1 MAELGVVIQR
11 GEDAVTHMAAGMKR
25 EMRENAFKGNW
36 LDKDLE
42 ELYAEVLYHAYKL
55 GLAIAHGHAHGALEY
70 AADTANC
77 AMFVADKMG
86 VLGQHNH
93 LPAGGID
100 KSHARGLEGASD
112 APWAGRNAIVKDDAE
127 WTAQRLVEDERIE
140 KKAAEY
146 RQSQAPQIDRRIDP
160 DFYRDFQA
168 PF

>member
-11 GEDAVTHMAAGMKR
+11 GEDAVTHMAAGMRR

-36 LDKDLE
+36 LEKDLG

-100 KSHARGLEGASD
+100 RSLEGISG
-112 APWAGRNAIVKDDAE
+112 APWAGRDAIVKDDAQ
-127 WTAQRLVEDERIE
+127 WTAQRLIEDERIE

-146 RQSQAPQIDRRIDP
+146 RRSQAPQIDRRIDP
-160 DFYRDFQA
+160 DFYRHFQA